1 MGNLMARDSF
11 SLFCQTCNLQVDA
24 RSIARGLGGFQ
35 SASDDPFDGEIETEY
50 HGDAYL
56 VAICPKCDS
65 PFLLKQSRYT
75 VLGDSETVTRE
86 DLIYPTPGSFPLG
99 GVPEPVRRAFE
110 QAHRSFATSS
120 FDACAL
126 MCRRSLEALC
136 KSFGVEGKNLDMK
149 LKALAERK
157 IIEARLVGWAHGI
170 RHVGNEAAH
179 DTDSEVSKE
188 DAQYALD
195 FTEALLTYVFVL
207 NQRFEIFSL
216 RRANRTRE
224 PT

>member
-1 MGNLMARDSF
+1 MWGHDSF
-11 SLFCQTCNLQVDA
+11 TLFCPTCNIQVEA
-24 RSIARGLGGFQ
+24 RSVARGHGGFR
-35 SASDDPFDGEIETEY
+35 SGSDDPFDGEIETEY

-86 DLIYPTPGSFPLG
+86 ELIYPKFTSLPLG

-110 QAHRSFATSS
+110 QAQRSFATSS

-136 KSFGVEGKNLDMK
+136 KSFGVEGRTLEVK
-149 LKALAERK
+149 LTALAGRQ
-157 IIEARLVGWAHGI
+157 IIEARLVDWAHGI

-188 DAQYALD
+188 DARDALD

-207 NQRFEIFSL
+207 NQRFETFSS
-216 RRANRTRE
+216 RRATRPKE
-224 PT
+224 TA

>member
-1 MGNLMARDSF
+1 MSGHDSF
-11 SLFCQTCNLQVDA
+11 TLFCPTCNLQVEA
-24 RSIARGLGGFQ
+24 RSIARGHGGYQ
-35 SASDDPFDGEIETEY
+35 RASDDPFDGEIETEY

-86 DLIYPTPGSFPLG
+86 ELLYPKSTPLPLS

-110 QAHRSFATSS
+110 QAQRSFATAS

-136 KSFGVEGKNLDMK
+136 KSFGVEGRTLAVK
-149 LKALAERK
+149 LEALAGRQ
-157 IIEARLVGWAHGI
+157 INEARLVEWAHGI

-179 DTDSEVSKE
+179 DTDSEVSKD
-188 DAQYALD
+188 DARDALD

-207 NQRFEIFSL
+207 NERFETFSV
-216 RRANRTRE
+216 RRAARTKE
-224 PT
+224 TA